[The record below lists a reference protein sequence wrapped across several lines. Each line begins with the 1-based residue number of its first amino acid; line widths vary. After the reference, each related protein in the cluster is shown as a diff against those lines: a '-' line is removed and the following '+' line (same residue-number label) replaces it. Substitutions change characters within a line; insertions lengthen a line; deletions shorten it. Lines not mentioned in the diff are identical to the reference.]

1 MDILVAPFRLSW
13 YIDKTFGDGAHVD
26 SLYLVQFVQKSIKDR
41 RVQVLELLENNGVKS
56 MEQYQNLMGELSALN
71 YVAQELSGL
80 LEKQEQLN
88 D

>member
-1 MDILVAPFRLSW
+1 M
-13 YIDKTFGDGAHVD
+13 D
-26 SLYLVQFVQKSIKDR
+26 SLYLAQFVQKSIKDR

>member
-1 MDILVAPFRLSW
+1 M
-13 YIDKTFGDGAHVD
+13 D
-26 SLYLVQFVQKSIKDR
+26 SLHLVQFIQKVIKER
-41 RVQVLELLENNGVKS
+41 RTQVLELLENNSVKS

-71 YVAQELSGL
+71 HVAQELSGL

>member
-1 MDILVAPFRLSW
+1 M
-13 YIDKTFGDGAHVD
+13 D
-26 SLYLVQFVQKSIKDR
+26 SLYLAQFIQKVIKER
-41 RVQVLELLENNGVKS
+41 RTQVLELLENNSVKS

-88 D
+88 DRSS

>member
-1 MDILVAPFRLSW
+1 M
-13 YIDKTFGDGAHVD
+13 D
-26 SLYLVQFVQKSIKDR
+26 SLYLAQFIQKVIKER
-41 RVQVLELLENNGVKS
+41 RTQVLELLENNSVKS

-80 LEKQEQLN
+80 LENRQFQN

>member
-1 MDILVAPFRLSW
+1 M
-13 YIDKTFGDGAHVD
+13 D
-26 SLYLVQFVQKSIKDR
+26 SLYLAQFIQKVIKER
-41 RVQVLELLENNGVKS
+41 RTQVLELLENNNVKS

>member
-1 MDILVAPFRLSW
+1 M
-13 YIDKTFGDGAHVD
+13 D
-26 SLYLVQFVQKSIKDR
+26 SLYLAQFIQKVIKER
-41 RVQVLELLENNGVKS
+41 RTQVLGLLENNSVKS

>member
-1 MDILVAPFRLSW
+1 M
-13 YIDKTFGDGAHVD
+13 D
-26 SLYLVQFVQKSIKDR
+26 SLYLVQFVQKTIKDR

-56 MEQYQNLMGELSALN
+56 MEQYQNLMCELSALN

>member
-1 MDILVAPFRLSW
+1 M
-13 YIDKTFGDGAHVD
+13 D

-41 RVQVLELLENNGVKS
+41 RVQVLELLENNSVKS

>member
-1 MDILVAPFRLSW
+1 
-13 YIDKTFGDGAHVD
+13 VD

>member
-1 MDILVAPFRLSW
+1 M
-13 YIDKTFGDGAHVD
+13 D
-26 SLYLVQFVQKSIKDR
+26 SLYLVQFVQKTIKDR

-56 MEQYQNLMGELSALN
+56 MEQYQNLMGELSSLN

-80 LEKQEQLN
+80 LEQQERMH

>member
-1 MDILVAPFRLSW
+1 MDSF
-13 YIDKTFGDGAHVD
+13 
-26 SLYLVQFVQKSIKDR
+26 YLVQFVQKAIKDR

>member
-1 MDILVAPFRLSW
+1 M
-13 YIDKTFGDGAHVD
+13 D
-26 SLYLVQFVQKSIKDR
+26 SLYLAQFIQRAVKDR
-41 RVQVLELLENNGVKS
+41 RTQILELLENNHVKS

-71 YVAQELSGL
+71 FIAQELSGL

>member
-1 MDILVAPFRLSW
+1 M
-13 YIDKTFGDGAHVD
+13 D

-56 MEQYQNLMGELSALN
+56 MEQYQNLMGELSAVN

>member
-1 MDILVAPFRLSW
+1 
-13 YIDKTFGDGAHVD
+13 
-26 SLYLVQFVQKSIKDR
+26 LVQFVQKSIKDR